1 MVYSLEPWWLPH
13 HFAAKRANL
22 ALRQRVI
29 RAIRSYF
36 DSEGFTE
43 VETPNLQISPGNEA
57 HLHAFRT
64 EFHDPHGGEAQAYY
78 LHTSPEFTMK
88 KLLVAGEEKILQFA
102 RVFRNAERS
111 SRHHPEFNM
120 LEWYRAGASLEDIK
134 RDCVAVVQAAAG
146 ARRDEA
152 RGTSKSVS
160 SPARVSG
167 REARPPSL
175 DDCAID
181 GEWENLTVPNA
192 FTRYANMDL
201 MATIDDDR
209 APQPG
214 KLAAAAV
221 AQGIRVAEGD
231 SWVDIF
237 FRIMGERIEPRLG
250 FERPTFL
257 CDYPVSM
264 AALSQPK
271 PDNSRLAERFELY
284 INGIELANAF
294 GELTDAEEQLR
305 RFQADM
311 DLKEKLYG
319 ERYPIDMDFIA
330 ALRHGMPDASGIALG
345 LDRLVML
352 AAGADRIEDVLW
364 APVAEVRS

>member
-1 MVYSLEPWWLPH
+1 MVYSSEPWWLPH
-13 HFAAKRANL
+13 NYATKRANL
-22 ALRQRVI
+22 ALRQQVI
-29 RAIRSYF
+29 RAIRAYF
-36 DSEGFTE
+36 DSEDFAE
-43 VETPNLQISPGNEA
+43 VETPILQISPGNEA

-64 EFHDPHGGEAQAYY
+64 EFRDPHGGGAQAYY

-88 KLLVAGEEKILQFA
+88 KLLVAGEAKIFQFA

-111 SRHHPEFNM
+111 SRHHPEFTM

-134 RDCVAVVQAAAG
+134 RDCIAVVQAA
-146 ARRDEA
+146 
-152 RGTSKSVS
+152 TSRHNPLNSSLINCAVDAEWETLSVS
-160 SPARVSG
+160 
-167 REARPPSL
+167 
-175 DDCAID
+175 D
-181 GEWENLTVPNA
+181 A
-192 FTRYANMDL
+192 FTRYANIDL

-214 KLAAAAV
+214 KLAVAAA
-221 AQGIRVAEGD
+221 AQGIRMADGD
-231 SWVDIF
+231 SWEDLF
-237 FRIMGERIEPRLG
+237 FRVMGERIEPYLG

-264 AALSQPK
+264 AALSRPK
-271 PDNSRLAERFELY
+271 PDNPRLAERFELY

-330 ALRHGMPDASGIALG
+330 ALRHGMPAASGIALG